1 LLFVHQKYRK
11 EDPSNSEETEYL
23 ENLFD
28 ALCVCLHSHAENQRK
43 FADHDG
49 LQLMLTMIKR
59 QTYAKSAAFKAIDYA
74 VQSESSSVRCAWAWL
89 DCCCLQAMRAMCVR
103 LRLNPSLDCCRSL
116 SFRLSL

>member
-1 LLFVHQKYRK
+1 M
-11 EDPSNSEETEYL
+11 

-28 ALCVCLHSHAENQRK
+28 ALCVCLHSHADNQRK

-74 VQSESSSVRCAWAWL
+74 VQSQSFSNRWARTWLDRLFWLCRRRGRCA
-89 DCCCLQAMRAMCVR
+89 CGS
-103 LRLNPSLDCCRSL
+103 SLTSSDL
-116 SFRLSL
+116 